1 MNESDSKRPCRLHW
15 RDVPRRARAYMIN
28 PINTSIPRTNDA
40 LSKQQR
46 QDQRR
51 KRKKTRDESEDSH
64 DTPLNEEEEHLDLF
78 A

>member
-1 MNESDSKRPCRLHW
+1 
-15 RDVPRRARAYMIN
+15 MIN
-28 PINTSIPRTNDA
+28 PINTSILRTNDA

-51 KRKKTRDESEDSH
+51 KRKKSRDESEVYRD
-64 DTPLNEEEEHLDLF
+64 DALNPEEEEHLDLV

>member
-1 MNESDSKRPCRLHW
+1 
-15 RDVPRRARAYMIN
+15 MIN
-28 PINTSIPRTNDA
+28 PINPTVLHTNDA

-51 KRKKTRDESEDSH
+51 RRKRAKNRLDESRDRLL
-64 DTPLNEEEEHLDLF
+64 TLEEEEHLDLV

>member
-1 MNESDSKRPCRLHW
+1 
-15 RDVPRRARAYMIN
+15 MIN
-28 PINTSIPRTNDA
+28 PINTSKSRTNDA

-51 KRKKTRDESEDSH
+51 KRTRSQDETEDPGER
-64 DTPLNEEEEHLDLF
+64 TMNPEEEEHLDLV

>member
-1 MNESDSKRPCRLHW
+1 
-15 RDVPRRARAYMIN
+15 MIN
-28 PINTSIPRTNDA
+28 PINTSILRTNDT

-51 KRKKTRDESEDSH
+51 KRKRSRDESEDSRDH
-64 DTPLNEEEEHLDLF
+64 TLNPEEEEHLDLV